1 MYKGHIDYV
10 TEIDGVAFDPFEIG
24 HKHSLVEKVR
34 IEAMDGKLK
43 IRFFVLNVTSCDEAY
58 QLTQSMVDGILD
70 KLSFILGVPIHSAR
84 YSGGSIEREVVAEN
98 GSKSVEVQGT
108 GVIGLMVSALLI
120 RKLSPE
126 LVENLRR
133 NMEREDIPG
142 TEYLNQFR
150 FALQSPDPV
159 TRFMFLYSI
168 LLAIF
173 DDSQKEVDDFIR
185 EVEPTVSVTPRPDRP
200 DIYETI
206 YTRLRNEVGHHRPNV
221 NPANT
226 KKEMARLLP
235 KLIDLVRK
243 AIKQASL

>member
-34 IEAMDGKLK
+34 IEAIDGKLK

-173 DDSQKEVDDFIR
+173 DDSQKELMTSFGRLSQPSLSPQGQTDQIYMRLYTPDCAMKLDTTD
-185 EVEPTVSVTPRPDRP
+185 PTS
-200 DIYETI
+200 I
-206 YTRLRNEVGHHRPNV
+206 LRILR
-221 NPANT
+221 
-226 KKEMARLLP
+226 KKWL
-235 KLIDLVRK
+235 DCY
-243 AIKQASL
+243 QS